1 MGTAGD
7 VTLDRRVLPLRLPLD
22 RRLES
27 IREALATTREQSMT
41 TRDRFSAADVS
52 VFPRSRILRFDD

>member
-1 MGTAGD
+1 
-7 VTLDRRVLPLRLPLD
+7 VLPLRLPLD